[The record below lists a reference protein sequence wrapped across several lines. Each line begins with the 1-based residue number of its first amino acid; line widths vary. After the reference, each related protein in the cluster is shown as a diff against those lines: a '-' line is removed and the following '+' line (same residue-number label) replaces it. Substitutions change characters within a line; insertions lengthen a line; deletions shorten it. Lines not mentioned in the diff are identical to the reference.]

1 MGSDMIVDA
10 WNAAAAASLTERVAG
25 VVEPVPGCAREADDA
40 HPGVRRTW
48 QGLVADGHEPRFAR
62 RLAALGPIAHGL
74 ASPACAPWPVDALL
88 GAVRPAGDD
97 ALAWDEPVAA
107 LLRDAAELDLA
118 GEPILGASLGGV
130 PFGEL
135 LAPLVAVGSRRASA
149 RLGRARQRLAPAAWA
164 QLEQQLARRLSQ
176 ASEPTL
182 VLEFSIFR
190 ALRRSPIERLVRL
203 ATQPDCRELHAA
215 FAGRPRA
222 ARLSALVR
230 DYPALARAWAQLVG
244 DWVEATAELVLRL
257 DADAGEVARLVGL
270 GAGELPRIEA
280 VSADLSDLHRGGRTV
295 CRLRCASGHEVIYKP
310 RNIDVEARWTSLL
323 RWLGERGAP
332 VELVGLRV
340 LPRADYGWVEVAQA
354 RPCASASELPEF
366 YRRAGALLCL
376 VYLLAGNDCHREN
389 LIACGDHPVLVDVE
403 TLMHPGTPL
412 EPEAGDDA
420 HAVLARRLAHSVLG
434 TALLPHWSPNPAGG
448 GHDSGGIGP
457 GGALKTDIEARVL
470 ERAHTDEARLVT
482 RRITLAPALNVPRAQ
497 GELAVVDRYVDA
509 IVAGFTAMARFV
521 VEARE
526 ALLAGPIAAFADVRV
541 RVLMRAT
548 AYYERVRARSLRPEA
563 MRSGAAR
570 SVAIDALVRPLL
582 RAEEAGHEDAGAWG
596 MVEEERRAL
605 ERLDV
610 PRFELRADEPATAWR
625 GAWSRSGLQLARQ
638 RILGL
643 DLAEIQRQVD
653 LIRASFDARE
663 AVVAPASRVAGERAT
678 LGREACD
685 DELRAAVQQL
695 VARTTEL
702 ATRGHD
708 DTASWITLEVVE
720 SSLAYKLR
728 PMGPGLYNGTAGVGL
743 LLAAAAAITG
753 DSEARGL
760 ALAAVRS
767 LRASVAHRDEPL
779 APGTALGGV
788 MGVPSAAYAL
798 AWMGRLLDDEAL
810 LDDAARILRRIDDAA
825 IAADRSFDL
834 AGGAAGAIMVLLAVH
849 RMRPADD
856 LVARARACGEHLLRH
871 RSAAPASWATPSGI
885 HLAGLAHGASGIAC
899 ALERLGAATGDPR
912 FREAAH
918 AALGYERSLFHA
930 DAGNWRDIRPDVPGP
945 GPSFMTSWCN
955 GACGIGMTRLEL
967 RAAPRGLEE
976 LDAAIATTTREAFG
990 GLDHFCCGNSGRADF
1005 LLEAGRR
1012 LGRPQP
1018 VHTSRRILTRMLD
1031 RMRER
1036 GTLALSRHS
1045 HRGSEH
1051 PGLFRG
1057 LGGIA
1062 WLCLRHLA
1070 PEHLP
1075 AVGTLDGPA
1084 VRAAWAGGT
1093 RG

>member
-1 MGSDMIVDA
+1 MGSDMIVEA
-10 WNAAAAASLTERVAG
+10 WNAAAAASLAERVAG
-25 VVEPVPGCAREADDA
+25 IVEPVPGCARPVDDERSD
-40 HPGVRRTW
+40 VRRTW
-48 QGLVADGHEPRFAR
+48 QHLVADGREDRFAR
-62 RLAALGPIAHGL
+62 RLAALGPAP
-74 ASPACAPWPVDALL
+74 ASTPAQTPWSVDGLL
-88 GAVRPAGDD
+88 GAVRPAGAE
-97 ALAWDEPVAA
+97 ALTWDEPVAA
-107 LLRDAAELDLA
+107 LLRELAELDRTD
-118 GEPILGASLGGV
+118 EPAPRVALGGV
-130 PFGEL
+130 SFGDL

-149 RLGRARQRLAPAAWA
+149 RLGQARERLAPAAWA
-164 QLEQQLARRLSQ
+164 QLEQQLARRLSL

-182 VLEFSIFR
+182 QLEFSIFR

-203 ATQPDCRELHAA
+203 ATQPDSRELHAA
-215 FAGRPRA
+215 FVGRPRT

-230 DYPALARAWAQLVG
+230 DYPALARAWAQLVE

-257 DADAGEVARLVGL
+257 ETDAPEVARLMGL
-270 GAGELPRIEA
+270 EAGELPRIEA

-310 RNIDVEARWTSLL
+310 RNIDIEDRWTALL
-323 RWLGERGAP
+323 RWLGQRGAP

-340 LPRADYGWVEVAQA
+340 LPRTDYGWVEVAQA

-412 EPEAGDDA
+412 EPNATDDA
-420 HAVLARRLAHSVLG
+420 HSVLARRLAHSVLN

-448 GHDSGGIGP
+448 GHDSGGLGP
-457 GGALKTDIEARVL
+457 GGAVKTNIEGRVL
-470 ERAHTDEARLVT
+470 ERAHTDEARFVT
-482 RRITLAPALNVPRAQ
+482 RRITLAPALNVPQAA
-497 GELAVVDRYVDA
+497 GEVAVVDRYVDS
-509 IVAGFTAMARFV
+509 IVAGFSAMARFV
-521 VEARE
+521 VEMRA
-526 ALLAGPIAAFADVRV
+526 ALLAGPVAAFADVRV

-548 AYYERVRARSLRPEA
+548 AYYERVRSRSLRPEA

-582 RAEEAGHEDAGAWG
+582 RAEEAGPADAGAWS
-596 MVEEERRAL
+596 MVEEERRSL
-605 ERLDV
+605 ERLDI
-610 PRFELRADEPATAWR
+610 PRFELRADEPATTWR
-625 GAWSRSGLQLARQ
+625 AAWSCSGLELARQ

-643 DLAEIQRQVD
+643 GPAEIQRQVD

-663 AVVAPASRVAGERAT
+663 AIVAPATRGAGEQAQ
-678 LGREACD
+678 REAGD
-685 DELRAAVQQL
+685 DELRAAVEQL
-695 VARTTEL
+695 VTRITEL
-702 ATRGHD
+702 ATRGHG

-720 SSLAYKLR
+720 NSLAYKLR

-743 LLAAAAAITG
+743 FLAAAAAITG
-753 DSEARGL
+753 DAGAHTL

-767 LRASVAHRDEPL
+767 LRTSLADRDEPL

-798 AWMGRLLDDEAL
+798 AWMGRLLHDETL
-810 LDDAARILRRIDDAA
+810 LDDAARILRRVDAAA

-834 AGGAAGAIMVLLAVH
+834 AGGAAGAIMVMLAVH
-849 RMRPADD
+849 HMRPAED
-856 LVARARACGEHLLRH
+856 LLARALACGEHLLRH
-871 RSAAPASWATPSGI
+871 RTAALASWPAPSGI

-899 ALERLGAATGDPR
+899 ALERLTLATGDLR
-912 FREAAH
+912 FREAART
-918 AALGYERSLFHA
+918 ALDYERSLFHA

-955 GACGIGMTRLEL
+955 GACGIGMTRLDL
-967 RAAPRGLEE
+967 REAPHGHEE
-976 LDAAIATTTREAFG
+976 LDTAIATTTREALG
-990 GLDHFCCGNSGRADF
+990 GLDHFCCGSSGRADF
-1005 LLEAGRR
+1005 LLEAGYR
-1012 LGRPQP
+1012 LARPQH
-1018 VHTSRRILTRMLD
+1018 VHTSRRVLTGMLD
-1031 RMRER
+1031 RMRKR
-1036 GTLALSRHS
+1036 GTFALSRHS

-1057 LGGIA
+1057 LGGIG

-1070 PEHLP
+1070 PERLP
-1075 AVGTLDGPA
+1075 AIGTLDGP
-1084 VRAAWAGGT
+1084 R
-1093 RG
+1093 

>member
-1 MGSDMIVDA
+1 MGSNMIVEA
-10 WNAAAAASLTERVAG
+10 WNAAAAASLAERVSG
-25 VVEPVPGCAREADDA
+25 IVEPVPGCARAADDE
-40 HPGVRRTW
+40 HPDVRRTW
-48 QGLVADGHEPRFAR
+48 QRLVADGREDRFAR
-62 RLAALGPIAHGL
+62 RLAALGPAT
-74 ASPACAPWPVDALL
+74 PAATPWAVDGLL
-88 GAVRPAGDD
+88 GAVRPVGDD

-107 LLRDAAELDLA
+107 LLREAAALDLVD
-118 GEPILGASLGGV
+118 EPVPAASLGGV
-130 PFGEL
+130 SFGDL
-135 LAPLVAVGSRRASA
+135 LAPLVAVGSRRACA
-149 RLGRARQRLAPAAWA
+149 RLGRARERLAPAAWA

-182 VLEFSIFR
+182 VLELAIVR
-190 ALRRSPIERLVRL
+190 AVRRSPIERLVRL
-203 ATQPDCRELHAA
+203 ATQPDSRELHAA
-215 FAGRPRA
+215 FVGRPRS

-230 DYPALARAWAQLVG
+230 DYPALARAWAQLVD

-257 DADAGEVARLVGL
+257 DADASEVARLIGIA
-270 GAGELPRIEA
+270 AGELPRIEV

-295 CRLRCASGHEVIYKP
+295 CRLRTAGGHEVIYKP
-310 RNIDVEARWTSLL
+310 RNIDVEARWTALL
-323 RWLGERGAP
+323 GWLGERGAP

-340 LPRADYGWVEVAQA
+340 LPRAEYGWVEVARA
-354 RPCASASELPEF
+354 RPCAAASELPEF

-403 TLMHPGTPL
+403 TLMHPGMPV
-412 EPEAGDDA
+412 EPDASDDA
-420 HAVLARRLAHSVLG
+420 QSALARRLAHSVLN

-448 GHDSGGIGP
+448 GHDSGGLGP
-457 GGALKTDIEARVL
+457 GGAVKTNIEGRVL
-470 ERAHTDEARLVT
+470 ERAHTDEARFVT
-482 RRITLAPALNVPRAQ
+482 RRITLAPALNVPQAQ
-497 GELAVVDRYVDA
+497 GELAIVDRYVDA
-509 IVAGFTAMARFV
+509 IVAGFTAMAGFV
-521 VEARE
+521 VQVRE

-582 RAEEAGHEDAGAWG
+582 RAAEAGHEDAGAWA
-596 MVEEERRAL
+596 MVEEERRSL
-605 ERLDV
+605 ERLDI

-625 GAWSRSGLQLARQ
+625 AAWSRSGLELAQQ
-638 RILGL
+638 RIRGL
-643 DLAEIQRQVD
+643 DPAEIQRQVD

-663 AVVAPASRVAGERAT
+663 AIVAPASRLAGERAARM
-678 LGREACD
+678 REASD
-685 DELRAAVQQL
+685 DELRAAVEQL
-695 VARTTEL
+695 VARTAEL
-702 ATRGHD
+702 ATRGHG
-708 DTASWITLEVVE
+708 DTASWVTLEVVE
-720 SSLAYKLR
+720 NSLAYKLR

-743 LLAAAAAITG
+743 FLAAAAAVTG
-753 DSEARGL
+753 EARARSL
-760 ALAAVRS
+760 ALAAVRA
-767 LRASVAHRDEPL
+767 LRTSQAEQAEPL

-798 AWMGRLLDDEAL
+798 AWMGRLLDDESL
-810 LDDAARILRRIDDAA
+810 LDDATRILRRIDDAA

-834 AGGAAGAIMVLLAVH
+834 AGGAAGAIMVMLAVH
-849 RMRPADD
+849 HMRPADD
-856 LVARARACGEHLLRH
+856 LLARALACGEHLLRH
-871 RSAAPASWATPSGI
+871 RSAAPASWPAPSGI

-899 ALERLGAATGDPR
+899 ALERLTAATGDPR
-912 FREAAH
+912 FREAAL
-918 AALGYERSLFHA
+918 AALDYERSLFHA

-967 RAAPRGLEE
+967 RAAPHGHDE
-976 LDAAIATTTREAFG
+976 LDVAIDTTTREAFG

-1005 LLEAGRR
+1005 LLEAGHR
-1012 LGRPQP
+1012 LARPLH
-1018 VHTSRRILTRMLD
+1018 VHTSRRILTGMLD

-1036 GTLALSRHS
+1036 GTFALSRHS

-1057 LGGIA
+1057 LGGIG

-1070 PEHLP
+1070 PDRLP
-1075 AVGTLDGPA
+1075 ALGTLQGP
-1084 VRAAWAGGT
+1084 RP
-1093 RG
+1093 